1 MELPAL
7 VDRILPGPYP
17 FPKTSLRPFFPAGG
31 MTTERTWH
39 LKNCELFERLSA
51 EEISRLESCSRFRKF
66 PRKSPIYLP
75 ADEARSVLLL
85 VSGRAKISTF
95 TPDGKQGIIA
105 FIEPGELFGELA
117 VFDSSERGE
126 CAEAVENST
135 VVMIP
140 GDEIMQLMEKHAE
153 FCLGVTKLI
162 GLRRRRIERRLKYL
176 LFRSSRDRLVHLLLE
191 LVEDYGS
198 PSPAGVTINLKLSHQ
213 DLANVIG
220 STRETVT
227 IVLGELQAE
236 GVVKVGRRK
245 LLVTNVERLAKGV
258 QVKAPQIGAGLPAA
272 SHPSARP
279 R

>member
-1 MELPAL
+1 
-7 VDRILPGPYP
+7 
-17 FPKTSLRPFFPAGG
+17 
-31 MTTERTWH
+31 MTTERVWH
-39 LKNCELFERLSA
+39 LKNCELFERLSPD
-51 EEISRLESCSRFRKF
+51 EIGRLESRSKMRNFARKAL
-66 PRKSPIYLP
+66 IYLP

-85 VSGRAKISTF
+85 ASGRAKISTF
-95 TPDGKQGIIA
+95 TPDGRQGILA

-117 VFDSSERGE
+117 VFDSAERGE
-126 CAEAVENST
+126 CAEAMENST

-140 GDEIMQLMEKHAE
+140 GDEVMRLMEEHAE

-191 LVEDYGS
+191 LTEDYGS
-198 PSPAGVTINLKLSHQ
+198 LSPAGILIDLKLSHQ

-227 IVLGELQAE
+227 IVLGELQSE
-236 GVVKVGRRK
+236 GVLKVGRRK

-258 QVKAPQIGAGLPAA
+258 DSKPPQVGAALP
-272 SHPSARP
+272 SESQPWARP
-279 R
+279 G

>member
-1 MELPAL
+1 MA
-7 VDRILPGPYP
+7 
-17 FPKTSLRPFFPAGG
+17 
-31 MTTERTWH
+31 TERTWH
-39 LKNCELFERLSA
+39 LKSCELFERLSP
-51 EEISRLESCSRFRKF
+51 EEIRRLESRSRSRKF
-66 PRKSPIYLP
+66 ARKSPIYLP

-85 VSGRAKISTF
+85 ASGRAKITTF
-95 TPDGKQGIIA
+95 TPDGRQGILA

-117 VFDSSERGE
+117 MFDSEERGE

-140 GDEIMQLMEKHAE
+140 GDEVMQLMEEHAE

-191 LVEDYGS
+191 LTADYGS
-198 PSPAGVTINLKLSHQ
+198 PTAAGITIRLKLSHQ

-220 STRETVT
+220 CTRETVT

-236 GVVKVGRRK
+236 GLLKVGRRK
-245 LLVTNVERLAKGV
+245 LLVTNIERLAQAVDSTPPRVG
-258 QVKAPQIGAGLPAA
+258 AA
-272 SHPSARP
+272 SSTESQPLSRP